1 MVNKYR
7 NINKNLKT
15 LFLLLMLFTMSSLVS
30 SASLS
35 SFKPSFDSIESTIV
49 RKEVFF
55 NYLLPAIH
63 KKNAEI
69 LELRNAISNDELSNK
84 QLNDLANKYR
94 IKTSISKE
102 ELLKVIDILPPSLV
116 LAQAANESNWG
127 RSRFAKEYN
136 NYFGIWCFSKG
147 CGVVPKEREETATH
161 EVARFNS
168 LEDCIDYYVL
178 NINRSYAYEDLRQIR
193 KNQRENLE
201 VISGIVLAEGLGNY
215 AFPGDE
221 YIDSIKSLINFNQ
234 LERHDFLN

>member
-1 MVNKYR
+1 MVNKFR
-7 NINKNLKT
+7 NIFKNLKT
-15 LFLLLMLFTMSSLVS
+15 LFLLLSLFTISSLVS

-55 NYLLPAIH
+55 NYLLPAIQ

-69 LELRNAISNDELSNK
+69 IEIRSAISNNELSNAE
-84 QLNDLANKYR
+84 LNDLAKKYR
-94 IKTSISKE
+94 VTSKE

-127 RSRFAKEYN
+127 RSRFAKDFN

-147 CGVVPKEREETATH
+147 CGVVPMDREDDATH
-161 EVARFNS
+161 EVASFNS
-168 LEDCIDYYVL
+168 LEECIDYYVL
-178 NINRSYAYEDLRQIR
+178 NINRSYAYEDLRSIR
-193 KNQRENLE
+193 KNQRENLQP
-201 VISGIVLAEGLGNY
+201 ITGMLLAEGLENY

-221 YIDSIKSLINFNQ
+221 YIESIKSLINFNQ

>member
-1 MVNKYR
+1 
-7 NINKNLKT
+7 
-15 LFLLLMLFTMSSLVS
+15 VS

-55 NYLLPAIH
+55 NYLLPAIQ

-69 LELRNAISNDELSNK
+69 IEIRSAISNNELSNAE
-84 QLNDLANKYR
+84 LNDLAKKYR
-94 IKTSISKE
+94 VTSKE

-127 RSRFAKEYN
+127 RSRFAKDFN

-147 CGVVPKEREETATH
+147 CGVVPMDREDDATH
-161 EVARFNS
+161 EVASFNS
-168 LEDCIDYYVL
+168 LEECIDYYVL
-178 NINRSYAYEDLRQIR
+178 NINRSYAYEDLRSIR
-193 KNQRENLE
+193 KNQRENLQP
-201 VISGIVLAEGLGNY
+201 ITGMLLAEGLENY

-221 YIDSIKSLINFNQ
+221 YIESIKSLINFNQ

>member
-7 NINKNLKT
+7 NTKKNLRT
-15 LFLLLMLFTMSSLVS
+15 LFLLLTLFTVSSLVS

-35 SFKPSFDSIESTIV
+35 SFKPSFDSIESTVV

-69 LELRNAISNDELSNK
+69 LELRSAISNNELNEN
-84 QLNDLANKYR
+84 QLKDLAKKYR
-94 IKTSISKE
+94 VDTLSKE
-102 ELLKVIDILPPSLV
+102 DLLKVIDILPPSLI

-127 RSRFAKEYN
+127 RSRFAKDFN

-147 CGVVPKEREETATH
+147 CGVIPKERDEGATH

-168 LEDCIDYYVL
+168 LDDCIDYYVL
-178 NINRSYAYEDLRQIR
+178 NINRSYAYEDLRLMR
-193 KNQRENLE
+193 KNQREKLQP
-201 VISGIVLAEGLGNY
+201 ITGMMLAEGLGNY

-221 YIDSIKSLINFNQ
+221 YIESIKSLINFNQ

>member
-7 NINKNLKT
+7 NIFKNLKT
-15 LFLLLMLFTMSSLVS
+15 LFLLLSLFTISSLVS

-55 NYLLPAIH
+55 NYLLPAIQ

-69 LELRNAISNDELSNK
+69 IEIRSAISNNELSNA
-84 QLNDLANKYR
+84 QLNDLAKKYR
-94 IKTSISKE
+94 VTSKE

-127 RSRFAKEYN
+127 RSRFAKDFN

-147 CGVVPKEREETATH
+147 CGVVPMDREDDATH
-161 EVARFNS
+161 EVASFNS
-168 LEDCIDYYVL
+168 LEECIDYYVL
-178 NINRSYAYEDLRQIR
+178 NINRSYAYEDLRSIR
-193 KNQRENLE
+193 KNQRENLQP
-201 VISGIVLAEGLGNY
+201 ITGMLLAEGLENY

-221 YIDSIKSLINFNQ
+221 YIESIKSLINFNQ

>member
-69 LELRNAISNDELSNK
+69 LELRSAISNDELSYK

-147 CGVVPKEREETATH
+147 CGVVPKERNETATH

-201 VISGIVLAEGLGNY
+201 AITGIVLAEGLGNY

>member
-15 LFLLLMLFTMSSLVS
+15 LFLLLMLFAMSSLVS

-69 LELRNAISNDELSNK
+69 VVLRSAISNGELNDK

-193 KNQRENLE
+193 KNQRENLK
-201 VISGIVLAEGLGNY
+201 VITGIVLAEGLGNY

>member
-69 LELRNAISNDELSNK
+69 LELRNAISHDELSNK

-127 RSRFAKEYN
+127 RSRFAKDYN

-147 CGVVPKEREETATH
+147 CGVVPKEREERATH
-161 EVARFNS
+161 EVASFNS

-201 VISGIVLAEGLGNY
+201 AITGIVLAEGLGNY

-221 YIDSIKSLINFNQ
+221 NIDSIKSLINFNQ

>member
-69 LELRNAISNDELSNK
+69 VELRSAISNGELSNK

-102 ELLKVIDILPPSLV
+102 ELLEVIDILPPSLV

-201 VISGIVLAEGLGNY
+201 AITGIVLAEGLGNY